1 MPNRAG
7 RQRHHATQV
16 RAHREEV
23 QDVPGT
29 VRPDVAPARSLRR
42 SSSIDRDAFVSSSF
56 RSLTR
61 TRASFPT
68 RPDASI
74 PPASRRRA
82 PEEIENSREET
93 EEDPK
98 GGLFGGGWSTSREW
112 SSETRGGGAGGPT
125 PELPFPFSLFFEL
138 DDDSSRPNAEEEAR
152 RRRGGGDAREDLLRK
167 NLDELGEE
175 LARRGRRRGDPPPPP
190 PRESGSRSFLGDRE
204 FRDRHDERTLLDYLL
219 GTKPSKR
226 SERQPS
232 YDDAKRGSREA

>member
-1 MPNRAG
+1 
-7 RQRHHATQV
+7 
-16 RAHREEV
+16 
-23 QDVPGT
+23 VPGT

>member
-1 MPNRAG
+1 MGEKLLYNAPKLQTARA
-7 RQRHHATQV
+7 A
-16 RAHREEV
+16 RALSREFA
-23 QDVPGT
+23 
-29 VRPDVAPARSLRR
+29 RAP
-42 SSSIDRDAFVSSSF
+42 
-56 RSLTR
+56 SLTR

-138 DDDSSRPNAEEEAR
+138 DDD
-152 RRRGGGDAREDLLRK
+152 
-167 NLDELGEE
+167 
-175 LARRGRRRGDPPPPP
+175 
-190 PRESGSRSFLGDRE
+190 
-204 FRDRHDERTLLDYLL
+204 
-219 GTKPSKR
+219 
-226 SERQPS
+226 
-232 YDDAKRGSREA
+232 